1 MKLMKS
7 TTSPYG
13 RLAHAALIEAG
24 AEPEIDLL
32 NPWADPAELIE
43 INPARRVP
51 TLILDDGT
59 VLTESYVIAAYARD
73 IAPEGSHLKSPA
85 PGAYEIAGL
94 AQGVIDAA
102 VYIMT
107 GRKITSDDLAN
118 PAFDAHPVAARR
130 RRAMVEG
137 LTRLDAMADRLS
149 ETEIGLAEIGVVNAV
164 QYIDFRFPGADWRP
178 EIPALDAYVAR
189 VIARPS
195 LQRTIPS

>member
-24 AEPEIDLL
+24 AEPEIELL
-32 NPWADPAELIE
+32 NPWADPAQLVER
-43 INPARRVP
+43 NPARRVP
-51 TLILDDGT
+51 TLVLDDGT
-59 VLTESYVIAAYARD
+59 VLTESHVIAAFARD

-85 PGAYEIAGL
+85 TKSYEIAGL

-118 PAFDAHPVAARR
+118 PAFDAHPVADRR

-137 LTRLDAMADRLS
+137 LLRLETMADRLS
-149 ETEIGLAEIGVVNAV
+149 ETEIGLAEIGVVNAI
-164 QYIDFRFPGADWRP
+164 QYIDFRFPSADWRP
-178 EIPALDAYVAR
+178 EIPALDAYVVRAM
-189 VIARPS
+189 ARPS
-195 LQRTIPS
+195 LRRTIPS